1 MEFQIKVAASASTME
16 IIEEV
21 IENKL
26 KVSVNPTNVQV
37 ILEIDGET
45 GTGSSCAALQSI
57 MV

>member
-1 MEFQIKVAASASTME
+1 MAASASTME